1 MRNGTHLGAN
11 KRGSMAR
18 RPATS
23 MKEEISLELAELGY
37 LTPKQGS
44 MSPNRRD
51 MSERDRSY

>member
-1 MRNGTHLGAN
+1 MKNGTHLGAN
-11 KRGSMAR
+11 KRGSMAK
-18 RPATS
+18 RPNS
-23 MKEEISLELAELGY
+23 KKEEISLEFSELGY

>member
-1 MRNGTHLGAN
+1 MNNGNHLGAN
-11 KRGSMAR
+11 KRGSMAK
-18 RPATS
+18 RPS
-23 MKEEISLELAELGY
+23 SSKKEEISLELAELGY

>member
-23 MKEEISLELAELGY
+23 KKEEISLELTTLWI
-37 LTPKQGS
+37 
-44 MSPNRRD
+44 
-51 MSERDRSY
+51 